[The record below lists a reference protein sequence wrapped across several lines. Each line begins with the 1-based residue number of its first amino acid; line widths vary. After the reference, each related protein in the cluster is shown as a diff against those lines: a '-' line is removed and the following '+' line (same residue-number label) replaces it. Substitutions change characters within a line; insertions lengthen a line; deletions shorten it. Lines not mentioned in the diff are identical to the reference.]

1 MSVCTPHPQ
10 STTPI
15 SPTHPHYDL
24 DLPFEKEEYSK
35 KNMGQ
40 SQSTN
45 TGKGDSQIEDGSD
58 HRADY
63 YKLLDLERDAS
74 EEEQVLIAIVLV
86 FSC

>member
-1 MSVCTPHPQ
+1 
-10 STTPI
+10 
-15 SPTHPHYDL
+15 
-24 DLPFEKEEYSK
+24 
-35 KNMGQ
+35 MGQ